1 MMKIHLYLGFYSLL
15 FPNRSITQAIGQSE
29 YFEIKVE
36 NGQIILTPVKI
47 QRANA
52 VRAKLAALEL
62 TEQDISDAVTWAR

>member
-1 MMKIHLYLGFYSLL
+1 MLAKLTCKNQLIL
-15 FPNRSITQAIGQSE
+15 PKSITQAIGQSE

-36 NGQIILTPVKI
+36 NGQIILTPIKI

-62 TEQDISDAVTWAR
+62 TERDITDAVTWVRK